1 MKNRSD
7 FAAPAL
13 IVACIACA
21 AIVGTCDAQGQDR
34 VVRASDAA
42 GGRRREPA
50 EVSIARFLCGEAD
63 ARKTS
68 AAPLLWTMKRRADAH
83 GMQLVPMLS
92 AYSAPLRGHGGR
104 RGAWVR
110 ALPAAFPTPGYRR
123 RNWPD
128 AIDAAR
134 SFIAGTLPDPCQRP
148 TFHFGSAADMRA
160 RFPRAVPV
168 ACGDGADDSNIYIT
182 EDGT

>member
-1 MKNRSD
+1 MKTLDSLILATII
-7 FAAPAL
+7 AAL
-13 IVACIACA
+13 GLGSCLDCW
-21 AIVGTCDAQGQDR
+21 G
-34 VVRASDAA
+34 VRAAAQSIPAHIAA
-42 GGRRREPA
+42 GGARRELA

-83 GMQLVPMLS
+83 GMSLVSMLR
-92 AYSAPLRGHGGR
+92 AYSAPLRGNGGR
-104 RGAWVR
+104 RGEWVR
-110 ALPAAFPTPGYRR
+110 ALPGAFPTPGYRR

-134 SFIAGTLPDPCQRP
+134 SWLAGTLPDPCRRP

-160 RFPRAVPV
+160 RFPDAVPV
-168 ACGDGADDSNIYIT
+168 DCGDGADDSNIYLT
-182 EDGT
+182 EDGR